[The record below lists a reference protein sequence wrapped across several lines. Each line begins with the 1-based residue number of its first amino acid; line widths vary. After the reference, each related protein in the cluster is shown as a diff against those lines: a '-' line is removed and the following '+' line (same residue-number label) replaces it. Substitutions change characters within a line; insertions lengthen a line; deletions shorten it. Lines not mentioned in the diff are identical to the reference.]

1 MTYLATL
8 GSYSTCCSK
17 VSTETPSQW
26 VSNLVHLVTQ
36 LISTVGVSWGR
47 ASSCCQVQRFGSFTF
62 PPIEKSH
69 RSRGVCGVGPAESTG
84 KPRSRY
90 CPGGSRPAALP
101 GWRRPRNPREMN
113 PSLMFCSSIPDVYM
127 SCHVLL
133 ILPALCTIIGTT
145 SRSFL
150 TVTHTCSCFLSSD
163 L

>member
-1 MTYLATL
+1 MTYFATL

-36 LISTVGVSWGR
+36 LMSTVGVSCGR
-47 ASSCCQVQRFGSFTF
+47 ASSSSQVQRFGSFTF

-90 CPGGSRPAALP
+90 CPGGSRPATSP
-101 GWRRPRNPREMN
+101 CWRRPRNPREKN
-113 PSLMFCSSIPDVYM
+113 PSLMFCTSIA
-127 SCHVLL
+127 LL
-133 ILPALCTIIGTT
+133 YVKCGHHTQADFGFAHILYLHCFII
-145 SRSFL
+145 
-150 TVTHTCSCFLSSD
+150 H
-163 L
+163 